1 VARLCGVKVLRFC
14 LGFGTPVV
22 SKRVGPDQTEWGIAA
37 IPLGGYVKMLDERE
51 GTVDP
56 HEVHRAFNRQ
66 SVGKRMAILVAG
78 PAFNFILAIALY
90 WGIFGVGMEEPKAI
104 IGAPP
109 AESMAARAGLLP
121 NMTITAVNDEP
132 VQSWTDLRWRVLKV
146 AVDRGDARLTA
157 KAQDGF
163 VVEAKFSYAGLSAEE
178 LEGDFLRRQG
188 IAMARPQPV
197 VARVLPGSVAE
208 RSGLQAG
215 DLILRIAGDAISSG
229 DAAVQAI
236 RLRPQERVPFEVRRG
251 STVVQVAVTPDVAT
265 DDAGKRIGRIGAE
278 IGGKPEM
285 VTVRYGVVGSLGK
298 AVSHTWDMS
307 VFSLKMMGKM
317 IVGQIS
323 PKNIS
328 GPVTIADYAGKS
340 ARLGLDYYISFLA
353 LISVSLGVLN
363 LLPIP
368 LLDGGHLLY
377 YAIEAVRGKPVSETV
392 MEWGQRFGIV
402 ALGSLMVL
410 ALWNDIHR
418 VIVPLFAG

>member
-1 VARLCGVKVLRFC
+1 
-14 LGFGTPVV
+14 
-22 SKRVGPDQTEWGIAA
+22 
-37 IPLGGYVKMLDERE
+37 
-51 GTVDP
+51 
-56 HEVHRAFNRQ
+56 
-66 SVGKRMAILVAG
+66 
-78 PAFNFILAIALY
+78 
-90 WGIFGVGMEEPKAI
+90 
-104 IGAPP
+104 
-109 AESMAARAGLLP
+109 
-121 NMTITAVNDEP
+121 
-132 VQSWTDLRWRVLKV
+132 
-146 AVDRGDARLTA
+146 
-157 KAQDGF
+157 
-163 VVEAKFSYAGLSAEE
+163 
-178 LEGDFLRRQG
+178 
-188 IAMARPQPV
+188 MARPQPV

-410 ALWNDIHR
+410 ALWNDFHR
-418 VIVPLFAG
+418 VIAPLFAG